1 MSALTSRWKIV
12 VPVLLVALGG
22 VYMFVLKP
30 KPVEAKK
37 KVDGAVYVLPKEF
50 VVNLKDGHFAKLTVA
65 LVLPALP
72 VAAEG
77 EAASAPPDGFGLLP
91 EEAAVRDLVTDE
103 LTGDSAKDLISGSG
117 RRAIKR
123 RLLAAIQKKTDVDAR
138 AVLLT
143 DVAVQ

>member
-12 VPVLLVALGG
+12 VPVLLVAVGAA
-22 VYMFVLKP
+22 YMLVLKP

-37 KVDGAVYVLPKEF
+37 KLDGAGDALPKEF
-50 VVNLKDGHFAKLTVA
+50 GVNLKAAPFAKLTVA
-65 LVLPALP
+65 LVLPELP

-77 EAASAPPDGFGLLP
+77 EGASAPPDGFGLLP

-103 LTGDSAKDLISGSG
+103 LTDDSAKDLITGSG
-117 RRAIKR
+117 RRALKR
-123 RLLAAIQKKTDVDAR
+123 RLLAAITKKTDVDAR